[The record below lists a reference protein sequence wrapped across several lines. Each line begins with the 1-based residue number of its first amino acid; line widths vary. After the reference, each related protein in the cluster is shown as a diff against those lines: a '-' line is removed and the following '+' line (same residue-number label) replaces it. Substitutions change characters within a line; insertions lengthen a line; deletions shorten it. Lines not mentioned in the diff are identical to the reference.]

1 MIQRVSRTIVAAVAG
16 VAIGGGAAHVAAQSP
31 QVPSTTS
38 GQVQPRT
45 PYGEPEERA
54 QAPAVPAQN
63 PRAAAPVD
71 LTGYWVSLV
80 TDDWR
85 WRMVTPPK
93 GDYLYLPLNAEARKV
108 ADTWDPAR
116 DEAAGEA
123 CRAYGAVHV
132 MRLPG
137 RLHIAWQDDRTLKID
152 ADAGTQTRIFN
163 FAAGRPLSVVS
174 QENPVTPANQVVQDQ
189 KIAPTW
195 QGHSVAEWQYDGPRR
210 RGPAPPAR
218 RGSLKVVTT
227 RMKPGYFRK
236 NGVPYSG
243 DAVLT
248 EYFTTIKE
256 DTGDEYLIVT
266 TMLDDPRYL
275 ASPYVRSAQFK
286 KQKDATGWNPTP
298 CSAR

>member
-1 MIQRVSRTIVAAVAG
+1 MQPDSAG
-16 VAIGGGAAHVAAQSP
+16 
-31 QVPSTTS
+31 
-38 GQVQPRT
+38 
-45 PYGEPEERA
+45 
-54 QAPAVPAQN
+54 PAQN
-63 PRAAAPVD
+63 PKAAAPVD

-93 GDYLYLPLNAEARKV
+93 GDYLYLPINAEGRRV
-108 ADTWDPAR
+108 ADQWDPAK

-123 CRAYGAVHV
+123 CRAYGAVHI

-137 RLHIAWQDDRTLKID
+137 RLRISWQDDKTLKVETD
-152 ADAGTQTRIFN
+152 TGTQTRLFQ
-163 FAAGRPLSVVS
+163 FAGGRPLTVVS
-174 QENPVTPANQVVQDQ
+174 QENPVTPANQVVQDTN
-189 KIAPTW
+189 IAPTW
-195 QGHSVAEWQYDGPRR
+195 QGYSVAEWQFDGPRR
-210 RGPAPPAR
+210 RGGNAPRAR

-227 RMKPGYFRK
+227 RMRPGYFRK

-256 DTGDEYLIVT
+256 DDGAEYLIVT
-266 TMLDDPRYL
+266 TMLDDPKYL
-275 ASPYVRSAQFK
+275 SSPYVRTAQFRR
-286 KQKDATGWNPTP
+286 QKDATGWNPTP

>member
-1 MIQRVSRTIVAAVAG
+1 VLASALVFAG
-16 VAIGGGAAHVAAQSP
+16 SAGIAAQGQPAP
-31 QVPSTTS
+31 QQPARPPA
-38 GQVQPRT
+38 GQVAPPAN
-45 PYGEPEERA
+45 PYGEPPAEGREGMEQGGA
-54 QAPAVPAQN
+54 QRPQN
-63 PRAAAPVD
+63 PKALAPID

-93 GDYLYLPLNAEARKV
+93 GDYLYLPINAEGRRV
-108 ADTWDPAR
+108 ADQWDPAK

-123 CRAYGAVHV
+123 CRGYGAVHV

-137 RLHIAWQDDRTLKID
+137 RLHITWQDDRTLKLETD
-152 ADAGTQTRIFN
+152 TGTQTRIFN
-163 FAAGRPLSVVS
+163 FPGGRPSTLVT
-174 QENPVTPANQVVQDQ
+174 QENPVTPANQVVQDTSV
-189 KIAPTW
+189 APTW
-195 QGHSVAEWQYDGPRR
+195 QGHSVAEWQFDGPRR
-210 RGPAPPAR
+210 RGSTAAPAK

-256 DTGDEYLIVT
+256 DDGAEYLIVT
-266 TMLDDPRYL
+266 TMLDDPKYL
-275 ASPYVRSAQFK
+275 ASPYVRSAQFR
-286 KQKDATGWNPTP
+286 KQKDGAGWNPTP